1 MNPSRMAIRSVA
13 LEQRTSISDYIHFA
27 SLTKGH
33 LTAIIYPN
41 NFIGFDFFQSGRCIG
56 HLFLEL
62 VNEFVAFK
70 KSSVSY
76 VILIAVLMIGLYFAS
91 FREVEHMRG

>member
-41 NFIGFDFFQSGRCIG
+41 NFIGFDFFNLGDALVICFS
-56 HLFLEL
+56 EL
-62 VNEFVAFK
+62 VEEFVGFK
-70 KSSVSY
+70 K
-76 VILIAVLMIGLYFAS
+76 VLCLT
-91 FREVEHMRG
+91 